1 MVEGEPTTRIEGEA
15 FDQPTEIE
23 LKDISS
29 FDDLPKW
36 TKPLQHGP
44 FLNFREARKGGME
57 SRYTQL
63 TSKANI
69 GKLDETDK
77 KKYVEYLKKVQDLI
91 LNTPLDDMEL
101 PFATDFNNA
110 SFEDY
115 VKGEKLTLNTL
126 REKDFIRDT
135 FQTKEQ
141 ALSRNQKGARLTSA
155 LINPNKTNEVIDL
168 ELINKHIDTE
178 WEDDKIIIRFDS
190 LKYMNDLFDRVYDQ
204 KVFDLQT
211 DDKKTITGQLAIE
224 KDGELLDIPTSR
236 LVITGGQDVPIGLV
250 GSYIE
255 GEGLSNNTVI
265 TRPKNKGKVEREGK
279 TVQEYEYITVS
290 PPKKD
295 TESTEKNE
303 YKLTVVHTNVN
314 SVVGITD
321 NRTKETTTKGSDE
334 FQNYIYWLEIRNLS
348 GTYEFMEDKD
358 LYALYSAEKRK
369 PVMDFASAEKMSEI
383 LDTDK
388 LFEGNYVSVKSSRK
402 PYKFKSMEEPI
413 GAIIASSLKPRG
425 QETRKQKIQVFDTI
439 IPLGTIE
446 IVLKTK
452 LYEQIKALGGKKGRE
467 SKKKENPQVRVLI
480 KDYKRYKDII
490 EAFDKAIKGGG
501 DSPSSYRIT
510 NPRIQGPKQKD
521 GKELGRLVE
530 VESEYADPFT
540 EFERMVPNAT
550 AEDFNDLL
558 DIYEGSGSRGYRKG
572 RDVYN
577 IFLQMARQNITPE
590 ALETA
595 LKNREEI
602 DVDVPPRQKVTTTG
616 KTTSIGRKKI
626 NPTQTNTVIKP
637 VGAIGALEELTE
649 GKKEKAKVY
658 SSSDYLMDFLTGDI
672 VGLGIPSPE
681 GFTQERIELKKR
693 TPLISVE
700 SVNYEYRKQINLS
713 GSREI
718 AGKAKEDGKRK
729 RYEIKG
735 DKGKVGVLI
744 NGIKQFNRRLKQL
757 DD

>member
-1 MVEGEPTTRIEGEA
+1 MVEDEPPTKIEGAA

-77 KKYVEYLKKVQDLI
+77 EKYVEYLKKVQDLI

-141 ALSRNQKGARLTSA
+141 ALSRDQKGARLTSA

-168 ELINKHIDTE
+168 DLINKHIDTE

-190 LKYMNDLFDRVYDQ
+190 LKYMNDLFDKVYDQ

-279 TVQEYEYITVS
+279 TIQEYEYITIS

-295 TESTEKNE
+295 TESTDKNE

-348 GTYEFMEDKD
+348 GTYEFMKDKD
-358 LYALYSAEKRK
+358 LYALYSAEKGK

-383 LDTDK
+383 LDTGK
-388 LFEGNYVSVKSSRK
+388 MFEGNYVSVKTVGKGSRK

-467 SKKKENPQVRVLI
+467 SKKEGNPQVRVLI
-480 KDYKRYKDII
+480 KDYKKYKDII
-490 EAFDKAIKGGG
+490 EAFDKAI
-501 DSPSSYRIT
+501 T
-510 NPRIQGPKQKD
+510 QGQTPTRTVMED
-521 GKELGRLVE
+521 GKKVMVE
-530 VESEYADPFT
+530 QDEGKEKVPLEERGPFT
-540 EFERMVPNAT
+540 EFSRMVPNAT

-595 LKNREEI
+595 LKNREEVN
-602 DVDVPPRQKVTTTG
+602 VDVPPRQRVTTTG
-616 KTTSIGRKKI
+616 KTTGIGGKKI

-637 VGAIGALEELTE
+637 VGAIGALEELTD

-658 SSSDYLMDFLTGDI
+658 SSSDYLMDFLTGDV

-718 AGKAKEDGKRK
+718 AGKKEEGGKRK

-735 DKGKVGVLI
+735 EKGKVGVLI
-744 NGIKQFNRRLKQL
+744 NGIKQFNRRLRQL

>member
-1 MVEGEPTTRIEGEA
+1 M
-15 FDQPTEIE
+15 
-23 LKDISS
+23 
-29 FDDLPKW
+29 
-36 TKPLQHGP
+36 
-44 FLNFREARKGGME
+44 
-57 SRYTQL
+57 
-63 TSKANI
+63 
-69 GKLDETDK
+69 
-77 KKYVEYLKKVQDLI
+77 
-91 LNTPLDDMEL
+91 
-101 PFATDFNNA
+101 
-110 SFEDY
+110 
-115 VKGEKLTLNTL
+115 
-126 REKDFIRDT
+126 
-135 FQTKEQ
+135 
-141 ALSRNQKGARLTSA
+141 
-155 LINPNKTNEVIDL
+155 
-168 ELINKHIDTE
+168 
-178 WEDDKIIIRFDS
+178 
-190 LKYMNDLFDRVYDQ
+190 
-204 KVFDLQT
+204 
-211 DDKKTITGQLAIE
+211 
-224 KDGELLDIPTSR
+224 
-236 LVITGGQDVPIGLV
+236 
-250 GSYIE
+250 
-255 GEGLSNNTVI
+255 
-265 TRPKNKGKVEREGK
+265 
-279 TVQEYEYITVS
+279 
-290 PPKKD
+290 
-295 TESTEKNE
+295 
-303 YKLTVVHTNVN
+303 
-314 SVVGITD
+314 
-321 NRTKETTTKGSDE
+321 
-334 FQNYIYWLEIRNLS
+334 
-348 GTYEFMEDKD
+348 
-358 LYALYSAEKRK
+358 
-369 PVMDFASAEKMSEI
+369 
-383 LDTDK
+383 
-388 LFEGNYVSVKSSRK
+388 
-402 PYKFKSMEEPI
+402 
-413 GAIIASSLKPRG
+413 
-425 QETRKQKIQVFDTI
+425 
-439 IPLGTIE
+439 
-446 IVLKTK
+446 
-452 LYEQIKALGGKKGRE
+452 
-467 SKKKENPQVRVLI
+467 RVLI

-602 DVDVPPRQKVTTTG
+602 DVDVPHRQKVTATG

-693 TPLISVE
+693 TPLISIE
-700 SVNYEYRKQINLS
+700 SVNYEYRKQINIS

-735 DKGKVGVLI
+735 EKGKVGVLI